1 MATPC
6 MVSLHIGSGL
16 GCDLFWLIRWK
27 WHWPKPQEFLEVSAF
42 VFRGGRE
49 TISKKFGLCD
59 VEMLAQVHMLHDQ
72 TNGNIGVWSRQMF
85 ISGPCYEMGGSCCG
99 WLTPKKPQAPWRGSL
114 RGSSKVFL
122 KGQVREGWGHKMCDL
137 FMHNPLI
144 GWWCGNRA
152 MSQGS
157 ALSGLRFQEAWGHV
171 LMVIN

>member
-16 GCDLFWLIRWK
+16 VCDLFWLIRWK
-27 WHWPKPQEFLEVSAF
+27 WHWPKPQEFLEMSAF

-49 TISKKFGLCD
+49 PIYKKFGLGD

-85 ISGPCYEMGGSCCG
+85 ISGPCYEMGGSRCG

-122 KGQVREGWGHKMCDL
+122 KGQVREGWGHKVCDQ
-137 FMHNPLI
+137 FMHNSWLAD
-144 GWWCGNRA
+144 GA
-152 MSQGS
+152 VT
-157 ALSGLRFQEAWGHV
+157 GLCLGG
-171 LMVIN
+171 